1 MHRTFSKTLLVAAGL
16 LLGTSQTLHAQD
28 ALPETIEFNRDIR
41 PVLSDNCFFCH
52 GPDKNKRA
60 ADLRLDTEAGL
71 HGKDGQHGA
80 IVAGKPDDSEM
91 IKRIISADPEQK
103 MPPAHSGKSLSERD
117 VQLLNRWIEQG
128 GKFEGHWA
136 FLPIRTAETTAGPVP
151 NGIDQLVH
159 NSLTEHGLNNSAEA
173 DRITLIRRL
182 SFDLIGLPPSEKEV
196 ADFVADQS
204 PEAYEKLVDRLLQ
217 SPHFGE
223 RLAMWWLDLVRYAD
237 TVGYHGDQPMSV
249 APFRDYVIGSFNANK
264 PFDQFTIE
272 QLAGDLLDRKS
283 VV

>member
-1 MHRTFSKTLLVAAGL
+1 MHRTFLKTLLVAAGL
-16 LLGTSQTLHAQD
+16 LLATSQTLHAQD

-117 VQLLNRWIEQG
+117 IQLLKRW
-128 GKFEGHWA
+128 KRV
-136 FLPIRTAETTAGPVP
+136 L
-151 NGIDQLVH
+151 LVCV
-159 NSLTEHGLNNSAEA
+159 LG
-173 DRITLIRRL
+173 
-182 SFDLIGLPPSEKEV
+182 
-196 ADFVADQS
+196 
-204 PEAYEKLVDRLLQ
+204 
-217 SPHFGE
+217 
-223 RLAMWWLDLVRYAD
+223 
-237 TVGYHGDQPMSV
+237 
-249 APFRDYVIGSFNANK
+249 
-264 PFDQFTIE
+264 
-272 QLAGDLLDRKS
+272 
-283 VV
+283 